1 MYHSCSFFGILDIC
15 FNIHKTKHESSSR
28 FKTFFFLRWSDS
40 AEVTFYYKIVT
51 LFPGYG
57 FVDFETIASAEAAVK
72 GLQAKGVQ
80 AQMAKVGIWFLRRLN
95 RVRCACK

>member
-1 MYHSCSFFGILDIC
+1 MSGRRYILWR
-15 FNIHKTKHESSSR
+15 TR
-28 FKTFFFLRWSDS
+28 FVF
-40 AEVTFYYKIVT
+40 A
-51 LFPGYG
+51 GYG

>member
-1 MYHSCSFFGILDIC
+1 MNHRFHGRISFYPFPPILYTHII
-15 FNIHKTKHESSSR
+15 FI
-28 FKTFFFLRWSDS
+28 F
-40 AEVTFYYKIVT
+40 A
-51 LFPGYG
+51 GYG